1 MKTDPDWRKSERR
14 RLIAE
19 REAVPPSQRAAWA
32 QHIDAHL
39 QRGFPQLAQACVAF
53 CWPYR
58 GEYDARNLVRQ
69 LYQAGARIALPVV
82 VASGSPLLFRQ
93 WTPDT
98 PLLSGPLDIPYPGA
112 QSPQLQP
119 SHVLLPVVGIDAAGY
134 RLGYGGGYFD
144 RTLAALAATGLATGL
159 ATGIGT
165 GLATDL
171 ATPAPGKSAPL
182 VIATGYEL
190 CRIPSIDPQL
200 HDIPMD
206 WLVTER
212 GLYRRE
218 ACRLVFQDLP

>member
-69 LYQAGARIALPVV
+69 LHQAGARIALPVV

-144 RTLAALAATGLATGL
+144 RTLAALAATGLA
-159 ATGIGT
+159 A

-218 ACRLVFQDLP
+218 ASRLVFQDLP

>member
-1 MKTDPDWRKSERR
+1 VKTDPDWRKSERR

-19 REAVPPSQRAAWA
+19 REAVPSSQRAAWA
-32 QHIDAHL
+32 QRIDAHL
-39 QRGFPQLAQACVAF
+39 QRGFPQLTQACVAF

-159 ATGIGT
+159 AT
-165 GLATDL
+165 DP

-190 CRIPSIDPQL
+190 CRIPSIDPQP

-218 ACRLVFQDLP
+218 AGRLVFQDLP

>member
-19 REAVPPSQRAAWA
+19 REAVPSSQRAAWA
-32 QHIDAHL
+32 QCIDAHL
-39 QRGFPQLAQACVAF
+39 QRGFPQLTQACVAF

-69 LYQAGARIALPVV
+69 LHQAGARIALPVV

-98 PLLSGPLDIPYPGA
+98 PLLSGPLGIPYPGA

-144 RTLAALAATGLATGL
+144 RTLAALAATGLA
-159 ATGIGT
+159 A

-218 ACRLVFQDLP
+218 ASRLVFQDLP

>member
-1 MKTDPDWRKSERR
+1 MKTDPDWRKSERQ

-19 REAVPPSQRAAWA
+19 REAVPSSQRAAWA
-32 QHIDAHL
+32 QRIDAHL
-39 QRGFPQLAQACVAF
+39 QRGFPQLTQACVAF

-58 GEYDARNLVRQ
+58 GEYDARNLVHQ
-69 LYQAGARIALPVV
+69 LHQAGARIALPVV

-144 RTLAALAATGLATGL
+144 RTLAALAAAGLATEL
-159 ATGIGT
+159 ASPTSS
-165 GLATDL
+165 
-171 ATPAPGKSAPL
+171 KSAPL

-190 CRIPSIDPQL
+190 CRIPSIAPQS

-218 ACRLVFQDLP
+218 AGRLVFQDLP

>member
-39 QRGFPQLAQACVAF
+39 QRGFPQLTRACVAF

-69 LYQAGARIALPVV
+69 LYQAGARITLPVV

-144 RTLAALAATGLATGL
+144 RTLAALAATGIGTGLATGL
-159 ATGIGT
+159 AT
-165 GLATDL
+165 DP

-190 CRIPSIDPQL
+190 CRIPSIDPQP

-218 ACRLVFQDLP
+218 AGRLVFQDLP

>member
-1 MKTDPDWRKSERR
+1 VKTDPDWRKSERR

-19 REAVPPSQRAAWA
+19 REAVAPSQRAAWA

-69 LYQAGARIALPVV
+69 LHQAGAHIALPVV

-144 RTLAALAATGLATGL
+144 RTLAALAATGLA
-159 ATGIGT
+159 A

-190 CRIPSIDPQL
+190 CRIPSIDPQP

-218 ACRLVFQDLP
+218 AGRLVFQDLP

>member
-1 MKTDPDWRKSERR
+1 MNDAADWRKSERQ

-19 REAVPPSQRAAWA
+19 REAVPPGQRAGWA
-32 QHIDAHL
+32 QRIDAHL
-39 QRGFPQLAQACVAF
+39 QHGFPQLAQGCVAF

-58 GEYDARNLVRQ
+58 GEYDARNLV
-69 LYQAGARIALPVV
+69 LKLHQAGARIALPVV
-82 VASGSPLLFRQ
+82 VARGSPLQFRQ

-98 PLLSGPLDIPYPGA
+98 PLLTGPLGIPYPGE

-144 RTLAALAATGLATGL
+144 RTLAALTASAKTNTAA
-159 ATGIGT
+159 
-165 GLATDL
+165 
-171 ATPAPGKSAPL
+171 APL

-190 CRIPSIDPQL
+190 CRIPSIDPQP
-200 HDIPMD
+200 HDMPMD

-212 GLYRRE
+212 GLYRRV
-218 ACRLVFQDLP
+218 AGRLEFQALP

>member
-32 QHIDAHL
+32 QCIDAHL

-98 PLLSGPLDIPYPGA
+98 PLLSGPLGIPYPGA

-144 RTLAALAATGLATGL
+144 RTLAALAATGLA
-159 ATGIGT
+159 A

-218 ACRLVFQDLP
+218 AGRLVFQDLP

>member
-19 REAVPPSQRAAWA
+19 REAVAPSQRAAWA

-69 LYQAGARIALPVV
+69 LHQAGAHIALPVV

-144 RTLAALAATGLATGL
+144 RTLAALAATGLA
-159 ATGIGT
+159 A

-190 CRIPSIDPQL
+190 CRIPSIDPQP

-218 ACRLVFQDLP
+218 AGRLVFQDLP

>member
-19 REAVPPSQRAAWA
+19 REAVPSSQRAAWA
-32 QHIDAHL
+32 QCIDAHL
-39 QRGFPQLAQACVAF
+39 QRGFPQLTQACVAF

-69 LYQAGARIALPVV
+69 LHQAGARIALPVV

-144 RTLAALAATGLATGL
+144 RTLAALAATGLA
-159 ATGIGT
+159 A

-218 ACRLVFQDLP
+218 AGRLVFQDLP

>member
-1 MKTDPDWRKSERR
+1 MKSDPGWRKSERR

-39 QRGFPQLAQACVAF
+39 QRGFPQLARGCVAF

-159 ATGIGT
+159 ATNSAT
-165 GLATDL
+165 ELAPPTSS
-171 ATPAPGKSAPL
+171 KSAPL

-190 CRIPSIDPQL
+190 CRIPSIDPQP

-218 ACRLVFQDLP
+218 AGRLVFQDLP

>member
-19 REAVPPSQRAAWA
+19 REAVPSSQRAAWA
-32 QHIDAHL
+32 QRIDAHL
-39 QRGFPQLAQACVAF
+39 QRGFPQLTQACVAF

-69 LYQAGARIALPVV
+69 LHQAGARIALPVV

-144 RTLAALAATGLATGL
+144 RTLAALAATGLA
-159 ATGIGT
+159 A

-190 CRIPSIDPQL
+190 CRIPSIAPQS

-218 ACRLVFQDLP
+218 AGRLVFQDLP

>member
-19 REAVPPSQRAAWA
+19 REAVPSSQRAAWA
-32 QHIDAHL
+32 QCIDAHL
-39 QRGFPQLAQACVAF
+39 QRGFPQLTQACVAF

-69 LYQAGARIALPVV
+69 LHQAGARIALPVV

-144 RTLAALAATGLATGL
+144 RTLAALAATGLA
-159 ATGIGT
+159 A

-190 CRIPSIDPQL
+190 CRIPSIDPQP

-218 ACRLVFQDLP
+218 ASRLVFQDLP

>member
-1 MKTDPDWRKSERR
+1 MKSDPDWRKSERR

-39 QRGFPQLAQACVAF
+39 QRGFPQLTRACVAF

-69 LYQAGARIALPVV
+69 LHQAGARIALPVV

-98 PLLSGPLDIPYPGA
+98 PLLSGPLGIPYPGA

-144 RTLAALAATGLATGL
+144 RTLAALAATGLA
-159 ATGIGT
+159 A

-190 CRIPSIDPQL
+190 CRIPSIDPQP

-218 ACRLVFQDLP
+218 AGRLVFQDLP

>member
-19 REAVPPSQRAAWA
+19 REAVPSSQRAAWA
-32 QHIDAHL
+32 QCIDAHL
-39 QRGFPQLAQACVAF
+39 QRGFPQLAQACLAF

-82 VASGSPLLFRQ
+82 VASGRAMLFRQ

-98 PLLSGPLDIPYPGA
+98 PLLSGPLGIPYPGA

-144 RTLAALAATGLATGL
+144 RTLAALAATGLA
-159 ATGIGT
+159 A

-218 ACRLVFQDLP
+218 AGRLVFQDLP

>member
-1 MKTDPDWRKSERR
+1 MKSDPDWRKSERR

-19 REAVPPSQRAAWA
+19 REAVPSSQRAAWA
-32 QHIDAHL
+32 QRIDAHL
-39 QRGFPQLAQACVAF
+39 QRGFPQLTQACVAF

-69 LYQAGARIALPVV
+69 LHQAGARIALPVV

-144 RTLAALAATGLATGL
+144 RTLAALAATGIATGL
-159 ATGIGT
+159 AT
-165 GLATDL
+165 DP

-218 ACRLVFQDLP
+218 ASRLVFQDLP

>member
-19 REAVPPSQRAAWA
+19 REAVPSSQRAAWA
-32 QHIDAHL
+32 QRIDAHL
-39 QRGFPQLAQACVAF
+39 QRGFPQLTQACVAF

-69 LYQAGARIALPVV
+69 LHQAGAHIALPVV

-144 RTLAALAATGLATGL
+144 RTLAALAATGLATDP
-159 ATGIGT
+159 AN
-165 GLATDL
+165 
-171 ATPAPGKSAPL
+171 PAPGKSSPL

-190 CRIPSIDPQL
+190 CRIPSIAPQS

-218 ACRLVFQDLP
+218 AGRLVFQDLP

>member
-1 MKTDPDWRKSERR
+1 VKTDPDWRKSERR

-19 REAVPPSQRAAWA
+19 REAAPPGQRAGWA
-32 QHIDAHL
+32 QRIDAHL
-39 QRGFPQLAQACVAF
+39 QRGFPQLARGCVAF

-58 GEYDARNLVRQ
+58 GEYDARNLV
-69 LYQAGARIALPVV
+69 LKLHQAGARIALPVV
-82 VASGSPLLFRQ
+82 VARGSPLQFRQ

-98 PLLSGPLDIPYPGA
+98 PLLSGPLGIPYPGE

-144 RTLAALAATGLATGL
+144 RTLAALAASAATNT
-159 ATGIGT
+159 A
-165 GLATDL
+165 A
-171 ATPAPGKSAPL
+171 APL

-190 CRIPSIDPQL
+190 CRIPSIDPQP
-200 HDIPMD
+200 HDMPMD

-218 ACRLVFQDLP
+218 AGRLTFQALP

>member
-19 REAVPPSQRAAWA
+19 REAVPSSQRAAWA
-32 QHIDAHL
+32 QRIDAHL
-39 QRGFPQLAQACVAF
+39 QRGFPQLTQACVAF

-82 VASGSPLLFRQ
+82 VASGNPLLFRQ

-98 PLLSGPLDIPYPGA
+98 PLLSGPLGIPYPGA

-144 RTLAALAATGLATGL
+144 RTLAALAATGLA
-159 ATGIGT
+159 A

-218 ACRLVFQDLP
+218 AGRLVFQDLP

>member
-19 REAVPPSQRAAWA
+19 REAVPSSQRAAWA
-32 QHIDAHL
+32 QRIDAHL
-39 QRGFPQLAQACVAF
+39 QRGFPQLTQACVAF

-159 ATGIGT
+159 AT
-165 GLATDL
+165 DP

-190 CRIPSIDPQL
+190 CRIPSIDPQP

-218 ACRLVFQDLP
+218 AGRLVFQDLP

>member
-1 MKTDPDWRKSERR
+1 VKTDPDWRKSERR

-19 REAVPPSQRAAWA
+19 REAVPSSQRAAWA
-32 QHIDAHL
+32 QCIDAHL
-39 QRGFPQLAQACVAF
+39 QRGFPQLTQACVAF

-69 LYQAGARIALPVV
+69 LHQAGARIALPVV

-144 RTLAALAATGLATGL
+144 RTLAALAATGLA
-159 ATGIGT
+159 A

-190 CRIPSIDPQL
+190 CRIPSIDPQP

-218 ACRLVFQDLP
+218 ASRLVFQDLP

>member
-1 MKTDPDWRKSERR
+1 MKTDPEWRKSERR

-19 REAVPPSQRAAWA
+19 REAVPSSQRAAWA
-32 QHIDAHL
+32 QCIDAHL
-39 QRGFPQLAQACVAF
+39 QRGFPQLTRACVAF

-69 LYQAGARIALPVV
+69 LHQAGARIALPVV

-144 RTLAALAATGLATGL
+144 RTLAALAATGLA
-159 ATGIGT
+159 A

-182 VIATGYEL
+182 VIATGDEL
-190 CRIPSIDPQL
+190 CRIPSIDPQP
-200 HDIPMD
+200 HDMPMD

-218 ACRLVFQDLP
+218 ASRLVFQDLP

>member
-1 MKTDPDWRKSERR
+1 LKSDPGWRKSERR

-82 VASGSPLLFRQ
+82 VASDSPLLFRQ

-98 PLLSGPLDIPYPGA
+98 PLLSGPLNIPYPGA

-144 RTLAALAATGLATGL
+144 RTLAALAATGIG
-159 ATGIGT
+159 TGIGT
-165 GLATDL
+165 GLATDP
-171 ATPAPGKSAPL
+171 AHPAPGKSAPL

-190 CRIPSIDPQL
+190 CRIPSIDPQP

-218 ACRLVFQDLP
+218 AGRLVFQDLP

>member
-39 QRGFPQLAQACVAF
+39 QRGFPQLTRACVAF

-144 RTLAALAATGLATGL
+144 RTLAALAATG
-159 ATGIGT
+159 IGT
-165 GLATDL
+165 GLATDP
-171 ATPAPGKSAPL
+171 ATPAPSKSAPL

-190 CRIPSIDPQL
+190 CRIPSIDPQP

-218 ACRLVFQDLP
+218 AGRLVFQDLP

>member
-1 MKTDPDWRKSERR
+1 VKTDPDWRKSERR

-19 REAVPPSQRAAWA
+19 REAVPSSQRAAWA
-32 QHIDAHL
+32 QCIDAHL
-39 QRGFPQLAQACVAF
+39 QRGFPQLTQACVAF

-69 LYQAGARIALPVV
+69 LHQAGARIALPVV

-144 RTLAALAATGLATGL
+144 RTLAALAATGLA
-159 ATGIGT
+159 A

-218 ACRLVFQDLP
+218 AGRLVFQDLP

>member
-19 REAVPPSQRAAWA
+19 REAVPSSQRAAWA
-32 QHIDAHL
+32 QCIDAHL
-39 QRGFPQLAQACVAF
+39 QRGFPQLTRACVAF

-98 PLLSGPLDIPYPGA
+98 PLLSGPLGIPYPGA

-144 RTLAALAATGLATGL
+144 RTLAALAATGLA
-159 ATGIGT
+159 A

-190 CRIPSIDPQL
+190 CRIPSIDPQP

-218 ACRLVFQDLP
+218 AGRLVFQDLP

>member
-19 REAVPPSQRAAWA
+19 REAVAPSQRAAWA

-69 LYQAGARIALPVV
+69 LHQAGARIALPVV

-144 RTLAALAATGLATGL
+144 RTLAALAATGIATGL
-159 ATGIGT
+159 AT
-165 GLATDL
+165 DP

-190 CRIPSIDPQL
+190 CRIPSIDPQP

-218 ACRLVFQDLP
+218 AGRLVFQDLP

>member
-1 MKTDPDWRKSERR
+1 MNDATDWRKSERR

-19 REAVPPSQRAAWA
+19 REAVPPGQRAGWA
-32 QHIDAHL
+32 QCIDTHL
-39 QRGFPQLAQACVAF
+39 QRGFPQLAQGCVAF

-58 GEYDARNLVRQ
+58 GEYDARNLV
-69 LYQAGARIALPVV
+69 LKLHQAGARIALPVV
-82 VASGSPLLFRQ
+82 VASGSPLQFRQ

-98 PLLSGPLDIPYPGA
+98 PLLSGPLGIPYPGEQA
-112 QSPQLQP
+112 PQLQP

-144 RTLAALAATGLATGL
+144 RTLAALAASTATNT
-159 ATGIGT
+159 A
-165 GLATDL
+165 A
-171 ATPAPGKSAPL
+171 APL

-190 CRIPSIDPQL
+190 CRIASIDPQP
-200 HDIPMD
+200 HDMPMD

-218 ACRLVFQDLP
+218 AGRLTFQALP

>member
-39 QRGFPQLAQACVAF
+39 QRGFPQLTRACVAF

-69 LYQAGARIALPVV
+69 LHQAGARIALPVV

-144 RTLAALAATGLATGL
+144 RTLAALAATG
-159 ATGIGT
+159 IGT
-165 GLATDL
+165 GLATDP

-190 CRIPSIDPQL
+190 CRIPSIDPQP

-218 ACRLVFQDLP
+218 ASRLVFQDLP

>member
-19 REAVPPSQRAAWA
+19 REAVPSSQRAAWA
-32 QHIDAHL
+32 QCIDAHL
-39 QRGFPQLAQACVAF
+39 QRGFPQLTQACVAF

-58 GEYDARNLVRQ
+58 GEYDARNLV
-69 LYQAGARIALPVV
+69 LKLHQAGTRIALPVV
-82 VASGSPLLFRQ
+82 VARHSPLQFRQ

-98 PLLSGPLDIPYPGA
+98 PLLTGPLGIPYPGA

-144 RTLAALAATGLATGL
+144 RTLAALAATGLA
-159 ATGIGT
+159 A

-218 ACRLVFQDLP
+218 AGRLVFQDLP

>member
-39 QRGFPQLAQACVAF
+39 QRGFPQLTRACVAF

-159 ATGIGT
+159 ATDP
-165 GLATDL
+165 AN
-171 ATPAPGKSAPL
+171 PAPSKSAPL

-190 CRIPSIDPQL
+190 CRIPSIDPQP
-200 HDIPMD
+200 HDMPMD

-218 ACRLVFQDLP
+218 AGRLVFQDLP

>member
-1 MKTDPDWRKSERR
+1 VKTDPDWRKSERR

-19 REAVPPSQRAAWA
+19 REAVAPSQRAAWA

-69 LYQAGARIALPVV
+69 LHQAGARIALPVV

-171 ATPAPGKSAPL
+171 ATPEPSKSAPL

-190 CRIPSIDPQL
+190 CRIPSIDPQP

-218 ACRLVFQDLP
+218 AGRLVFQDLP

>member
-39 QRGFPQLAQACVAF
+39 QRGFPQLTRACVAF

-144 RTLAALAATGLATGL
+144 RTLAALAATGIGTGLATGL
-159 ATGIGT
+159 AT
-165 GLATDL
+165 DP

-190 CRIPSIDPQL
+190 CRIPSIDPQP

-218 ACRLVFQDLP
+218 AGRLVFQDLP

>member
-19 REAVPPSQRAAWA
+19 REAVPSSQRAAWA
-32 QHIDAHL
+32 QRIDAHL
-39 QRGFPQLAQACVAF
+39 QRGFPQLTQACVAF

-69 LYQAGARIALPVV
+69 LHQAGARIALPVV

-159 ATGIGT
+159 AT
-165 GLATDL
+165 DP

-190 CRIPSIDPQL
+190 CRIPSIAPQS

-218 ACRLVFQDLP
+218 AGRLVFQDLP

>member
-19 REAVPPSQRAAWA
+19 REAVPSSQRAAWA
-32 QHIDAHL
+32 QRIDAHL
-39 QRGFPQLAQACVAF
+39 QRGFPQLTQACVAF

-134 RLGYGGGYFD
+134 RLGDGGGYFD
-144 RTLAALAATGLATGL
+144 RTLAALAATGIATGLATGL
-159 ATGIGT
+159 AT
-165 GLATDL
+165 DP

-190 CRIPSIDPQL
+190 CRIPSIAPQS

-218 ACRLVFQDLP
+218 AGRLVFQDLP

>member
-19 REAVPPSQRAAWA
+19 REAVPSSQRAAWA
-32 QHIDAHL
+32 QRIDAHL
-39 QRGFPQLAQACVAF
+39 QRGFPQLTQACVAF

-144 RTLAALAATGLATGL
+144 RTLAALAATGLAT
-159 ATGIGT
+159 
-165 GLATDL
+165 D
-171 ATPAPGKSAPL
+171 PANPTSSKSSPL

-190 CRIPSIDPQL
+190 CRIPSIAPQS

-218 ACRLVFQDLP
+218 AGRLVFQDLP

>member
-1 MKTDPDWRKSERR
+1 VKTDPDWRKSERR

-39 QRGFPQLAQACVAF
+39 QRGFPQLTRACVAF

-159 ATGIGT
+159 AT
-165 GLATDL
+165 DL

-218 ACRLVFQDLP
+218 ASRLVFQDLP

>member
-39 QRGFPQLAQACVAF
+39 QRGFPQLTRACVAF

-159 ATGIGT
+159 AT
-165 GLATDL
+165 DP
-171 ATPAPGKSAPL
+171 ATPEPSKSAPL

-190 CRIPSIDPQL
+190 CRIPSIDPQP

-218 ACRLVFQDLP
+218 AGRLVFQDLP